1 MVPGAELLGPGAG
14 GIFWVS
20 RPTDRALE
28 PAERPTPQGPQRPTR
43 TPVTKGPKFFLRL
56 RVNTFSLDFDL
67 FKVFCLRVDI
77 FLANLGDLADL
88 AASAAS
94 GGNF

>member
-1 MVPGAELLGPGAG
+1 MWVPSGLADQAPGRALG
-14 GIFWVS
+14 
-20 RPTDRALE
+20 RALE

-43 TPVTKGPKFFLRL
+43 TPVTKGPKIFLRL

-67 FKVFCLRVDI
+67 FKVFCLRVAI
-77 FLANLGDLADL
+77 FLANLGDL